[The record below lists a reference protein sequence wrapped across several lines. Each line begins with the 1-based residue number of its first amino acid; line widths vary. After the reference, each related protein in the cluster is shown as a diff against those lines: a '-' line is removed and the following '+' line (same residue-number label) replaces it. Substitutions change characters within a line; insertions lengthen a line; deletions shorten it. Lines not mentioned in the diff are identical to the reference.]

1 MVVQH
6 NLEWVKSCRFV
17 SILQEVKSD
26 VNKNGGGVNEI
37 YRK

>member
-1 MVVQH
+1 MVVQPK
-6 NLEWVKSCRFV
+6 LEWVKSRRFV

>member
-1 MVVQH
+1 MVVQP
-6 NLEWVKSCRFV
+6 NLEWVKSRRFV